1 LNTQQI
7 NPNSEKT
14 PWTPGAV
21 GCAAVAGLLAL
32 IVVASVSW
40 WLAYPYLYPV
50 YAARY
55 ELRLDV
61 DTPQGV
67 KTGSSVM
74 EARYGWQPT
83 LGGITSSVKNGF
95 SGEAVFVDLGDGKNL
110 VVTLTDDR
118 SKRKE
123 SIDALYLPMRVFPF
137 TPHDKAL
144 TKTDIENARSK
155 GPVNV
160 PLERLPL
167 VITFSN
173 IADPKSVKRV
183 DPSKLEASFG
193 VGYHIA
199 SATVEMTEKPLRA
212 TITKELPWLVG
223 LQISDLLESGTNTG
237 STYPTLGYGSLK
249 SAVFSSLIK
258 GVK

>member
-1 LNTQQI
+1 M
-7 NPNSEKT
+7 
-14 PWTPGAV
+14 
-21 GCAAVAGLLAL
+21 
-32 IVVASVSW
+32 ASVSW

-55 ELRLDV
+55 ELKLEV
-61 DTPQGV
+61 ETPRGT

-123 SIDALYLPMRVFPF
+123 SVEALYLPMRVFPF
-137 TPHDKAL
+137 TPHDKVH
-144 TKTDIENARSK
+144 TKADIENAKSK

-167 VITFSN
+167 VVTFANVSDVTTIERVNPSN
-173 IADPKSVKRV
+173 IEK
-183 DPSKLEASFG
+183 SFG
-193 VGYHIA
+193 SGYRII
-199 SATVEMTEKPLRA
+199 RA
-212 TITKELPWLVG
+212 TIEMTGLDLSVG
-223 LQISDLLESGTNTG
+223 IRKKLNGLFENNDGIENCGQLMR
-237 STYPTLGYGSLK
+237 
-249 SAVFSSLIK
+249 LINIDVCWGDFQTMEEK
-258 GVK
+258 R